1 MADSEVNYLKDP
13 RAKGLR
19 PSKIYWSVGKVDR
32 IYGKRRKMA
41 IVHSEAS
48 FPRSSIFEDNQ
59 YHLYMSMHVTLQ
71 IHVNKPWHFVC
82 FYTLSLYPYE
92 IRMAFQY

>member
-1 MADSEVNYLKDP
+1 
-13 RAKGLR
+13 
-19 PSKIYWSVGKVDR
+19 
-32 IYGKRRKMA
+32 MA

-71 IHVNKPWHFVC
+71 IHVNNPWHFCIC
-82 FYTLSLYPYE
+82 FYTTSLYHSE
-92 IRMAFQY
+92 ILWHFNTSYYCVNRLMTKMCVLM

>member
-1 MADSEVNYLKDP
+1 
-13 RAKGLR
+13 
-19 PSKIYWSVGKVDR
+19 
-32 IYGKRRKMA
+32 MA

-48 FPRSSIFEDNQ
+48 FPRSSIFEANQ

-82 FYTLSLYPYE
+82 FYTPSLYLFE